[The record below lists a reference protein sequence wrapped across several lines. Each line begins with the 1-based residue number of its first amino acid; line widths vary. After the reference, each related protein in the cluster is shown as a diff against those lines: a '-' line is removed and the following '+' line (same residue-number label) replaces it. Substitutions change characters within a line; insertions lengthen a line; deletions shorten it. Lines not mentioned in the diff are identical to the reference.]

1 MDIIRQAFRLIEVVM
16 SFAGR
21 ARKLYYA
28 VVLLGHSCPA
38 CGGRLAMAGEGLC
51 RCRSCGHEFDPT
63 IAFQRC
69 SACGGKPVLRVRRY
83 QCQQCGCDVVS
94 RFGFDGLVFDGE
106 YFRQKMTESR
116 RRKKQQRER
125 VRKMLADS
133 CSGALSLPAAE
144 LSSVPGLVEAL
155 NGLVIGADKTLP
167 WKPNAGF
174 DLKRY
179 ESHIQAHIR
188 DFPISLD
195 ELPPLEGNARK
206 DRIWRFIAVIFLAHF
221 GLIDIWQDGQNIM
234 VMKRETN
241 GERQDIHGDLEGVD
255 GLERSLGGI
264 EAG

>member
-1 MDIIRQAFRLIEVVM
+1 MRAGKAIVATDVPGNRSLLQQGRSGYLTGADPANIAAEIDYLLSNDELRRQL
-16 SFAGR
+16 GR
-21 ARKLYYA
+21 NAR
-28 VVLLGHSCPA
+28 
-38 CGGRLAMAGEGLC
+38 E
-51 RCRSCGHEFDPT
+51 
-63 IAFQRC
+63 
-69 SACGGKPVLRVRRY
+69 
-83 QCQQCGCDVVS
+83 
-94 RFGFDGLVFDGE
+94 
-106 YFRQKMTESR
+106 
-116 RRKKQQRER
+116 RKKQQRER

-133 CSGALSLPAAE
+133 RSGALSLPAAE
-144 LSSVPGLVEAL
+144 LSSVPGLTDAL
-155 NGLVIGADKTLP
+155 NGLVIGADETLR

-195 ELPPLEGNARK
+195 ELPPLEKNARK
-206 DRIWRFIAVIFLAHF
+206 DRIWRFIAIIFLAHF

-241 GERQDIHGDLEGVD
+241 GEGQDVPGDLEGVD

>member
-1 MDIIRQAFRLIEVVM
+1 MDIIALAFSLADAVTA
-16 SFAGR
+16 FAGR

-28 VVLLGHSCPA
+28 VMLLGHSCPA
-38 CGGRLAMAGEGLC
+38 CGSSLAMLAEGRC
-51 RCRSCGHEFDPT
+51 RCRSCDNEFDPT
-63 IAFQRC
+63 VAFQRC
-69 SACGGKPVLRVRRY
+69 PTCGGKPVLRVRRY

-94 RFGFDGLVFDGE
+94 RFLFDGLVFDGE
-106 YFRQKMTESR
+106 YFRQKMAESR
-116 RRKKQQRER
+116 QRKKQQHER
-125 VRKMLADS
+125 VREMLAES
-133 CSGALSLPAAE
+133 RSGALSLPAAE
-144 LSSVPGLVEAL
+144 LSSIPGLTDAL
-155 NGLVIGADKTLP
+155 NGLVIGAGGTIP
-167 WKPNAGF
+167 WKPDKGF

-195 ELPPLEGNARK
+195 ELPPLEENARK
-206 DRIWRFIAVIFLAHF
+206 DRIWRFVAIIFLAHF

-241 GERQDIHGDLEGVD
+241 GERQDIPGDLEGVD